1 MRFLRSPSRTYEAP
15 DGVATGEIDSSSSPS
30 GTTGAPTEE
39 NETLG
44 SYFRGRI
51 DGIKGG
57 DLGSIPIVIGII
69 IIAIYFQARNDN
81 FLTSGNFVNLVVQ
94 AAPFAVIGMGVV
106 FVLLLG
112 EIDLS
117 IGFVSGVGGVIMA
130 LLILP
135 DGSQVSTPVAIAA
148 AIATGVAIGLLQ
160 GVLFAKVGIPSFV
173 VTLAGL
179 LGWNGVVLLLI
190 GSRGTVVI
198 QDDFINGIA
207 NDSLSKMA
215 GWLVVEGAVLLYAL
229 LQFSAVRSRA
239 KAGLPNVPMSLILIR
254 IAALAIAGAIV
265 VAVLNETRG
274 VPYVGVLVIVLMLI
288 GTYVTDRTRFG
299 RHVYAVGGNVEAS
312 RRAGI
317 SIDRIRISVFMISG
331 GMAALGGIILASR
344 LSSVDTGAGGGSILL
359 YSIAAAVI
367 GGTSL
372 FGGRGTVRS
381 AVLGAIVIASIDNGL
396 GLLNVSAGTKFV
408 VTGLVLLAAVTVD
421 SLSRKGRE
429 SSGRA

>member
-1 MRFLRSPSRTYEAP
+1 MKSA
-15 DGVATGEIDSSSSPS
+15 DVD
-30 GTTGAPTEE
+30 
-39 NETLG
+39 
-44 SYFRGRI
+44 
-51 DGIKGG
+51 
-57 DLGSIPIVIGII
+57 
-69 IIAIYFQARNDN
+69 
-81 FLTSGNFVNLVVQ
+81 TSGFQN
-94 AAPFAVIGMGVV
+94 
-106 FVLLLG
+106 
-112 EIDLS
+112 
-117 IGFVSGVGGVIMA
+117 
-130 LLILP
+130 
-135 DGSQVSTPVAIAA
+135 
-148 AIATGVAIGLLQ
+148 
-160 GVLFAKVGIPSFV
+160 
-173 VTLAGL
+173 
-179 LGWNGVVLLLI
+179 
-190 GSRGTVVI
+190 
-198 QDDFINGIA
+198 
-207 NDSLSKMA
+207 
-215 GWLVVEGAVLLYAL
+215 
-229 LQFSAVRSRA
+229 
-239 KAGLPNVPMSLILIR
+239 
-254 IAALAIAGAIV
+254 
-265 VAVLNETRG
+265 
-274 VPYVGVLVIVLMLI
+274 IVLMLI

-317 SIDRIRISVFMISG
+317 GIDKIRIAVFMISG